1 MAFPSLFISCS
12 FTVVRSLWVPLRL
25 AMVFSSLIYTVRS
38 RVVHVSRN
46 ELRLDY
52 RRISG
57 GQMKA
62 CIPQEIGNRVLF
74 LKGVISLSLTKRTW
88 FYIDTCLYS

>member
-1 MAFPSLFISCS
+1 
-12 FTVVRSLWVPLRL
+12 
-25 AMVFSSLIYTVRS
+25 MVFSSLIYTVRS

-52 RRISG
+52 RRIYG

-62 CIPQEIGNRVLF
+62 CIPQEIGNGVSS

-88 FYIDTCLYS
+88 FYIDICLYS